1 MRKPVWLAMVMLTY
15 WLLQPGQAMA
25 LTCVEPGPIDQR
37 YETYDGVIVAKVL
50 NVKAGKEE
58 HTIQLEVKQSFK
70 GIEVDRL
77 TILEDRYWEKDSRES
92 KEGEEYLYYLKNID
106 SHWENQLCSP
116 TVKLSLADAELDYLK
131 DKELQLQPASELSTV
146 EASHAPAATD
156 TTGDD
161 AQSRPIA
168 NGSELGQ
175 SSDSGMSTSAGLMV
189 GLIAAI
195 AVILVVVLLGMRR
208 RK

>member
-1 MRKPVWLAMVMLTY
+1 MRKPVWLTMVVLAY
-15 WLLQPGQAMA
+15 WLLLPGQAMA
-25 LTCVEPGPIDQR
+25 LSCVKPGPIEQR

-50 NVKAGKEE
+50 NVKAGQEE

-77 TILEDRYWEKDSRES
+77 TILEDRYWETDSRVS
-92 KEGEEYLYYLKNID
+92 KEGEEYLYYFKNID
-106 SHWENQLCSP
+106 SQWENQLCSP

-131 DKELQLQPASELSTV
+131 DKERQLQPASELPTAD
-146 EASHAPAATD
+146 ASHAPAATD
-156 TTGDD
+156 TTDDD
-161 AQSRPIA
+161 AESRPIA
-168 NGSELGQ
+168 SDSEMGQ
-175 SSDSGMSTSAGLMV
+175 LSDSGRSTSAGLMV

-195 AVILVVVLLGMRR
+195 VIILIVVLLGMRR